1 MNAYHETFQRFL
13 SRVNVLKN
21 LPIRYRILLACIAMF
36 APFSVLAGN
45 FANSMMRDFMETQI
59 DREMSNATKTM
70 ISMIQISKQATIRNT
85 LSTVS
90 KTNASIVE
98 IFYQEFLLGN
108 LTEAEAKSQAA
119 QILVNQRFADN
130 GYVFCLNSDG
140 TIVVHPLGDL
150 VGTHLAGVSYVDS
163 LVQKKSGFFEF
174 NWHDSEEMRP
184 RVRVS
189 WTSYFEPW
197 DWIVSA
203 SVYRDELDQ
212 LINVDDFSKS
222 IEAFKFMNE
231 GFSYVVEL
239 NGLLIAHPE
248 FAGRNVYSQ
257 GVEMPEGL
265 FGAMLSQ
272 ERGSI
277 IYSWLN
283 PTEMTTRKK
292 IVVFEHINAL
302 GWIVASTAY
311 IDDLYKPINKMQNI
325 GMLAGLF
332 CLFGGVLITF
342 YISSSITEPLQIMVK
357 HFGRGSKGDY
367 SVRMVYDNNDEIGQL
382 SRYFNRFIEQIGDEI
397 IERKRLEQ
405 QLIEAEDKERLK
417 IGQDLH
423 DDLAPHLIGIEVMC
437 QVLSNKLKNDNPDY
451 AQQTDKIR
459 GLIAESI
466 TKTRSLAR
474 GLCPIHNIN
483 EGLRPALR
491 ELVEM
496 ISEIYSISCKFYCPK
511 DVTFKGAVAVHLYR
525 ITQEAISN
533 AVKHSGASR
542 IAVVLTSEDDDFTLE
557 VRDNGHGFATYSTA
571 TGMGLQIMK
580 FRSQLF
586 GGKLVIESSE
596 GCGTVVRLHLSKSK
610 IPVEEVFDATYQI

>member
-1 MNAYHETFQRFL
+1 MGAHQETFRRFI
-13 SRVNVLKN
+13 SRLNFLKN
-21 LPIRYRILLACIAMF
+21 FPIRYRILLACFAMF

-59 DREMSNATKTM
+59 DREMGNATKTM

-119 QILVNQRFADN
+119 QILANQKFADN
-130 GYVFCLNSDG
+130 GYVFCLNSAG
-140 TIVVHPLGDL
+140 TIVVHPLEDL

-163 LVQKKSGFFEF
+163 LIQKKSGFFEF
-174 NWHDSEEMRP
+174 DWYYTDEMRP

-189 WTSYFEPW
+189 WTNYFEPW
-197 DWIVSA
+197 DWIISA

-212 LINVDDFSKS
+212 LINVDDFSRS

-231 GFSYVVEL
+231 GFSYVVDL
-239 NGLLIAHPE
+239 NGFLIAHPE
-248 FAGRNVYSQ
+248 FAGKNVYSQ

-265 FGAMLSQ
+265 FGSMLSQ

-277 IYSWLN
+277 LFSWLN
-283 PTEMTTRKK
+283 PEEMTTRKK
-292 IVVFEHINAL
+292 IVVFEHLNDL

-311 IDDLYKPINKMQNI
+311 IDDLYKPISKMQNI

-332 CLFGGVLITF
+332 SLFGGVLITF
-342 YISSSITEPLQIMVK
+342 YISSSITEPLRLMVK
-357 HFGRGSKGDY
+357 HFGQGSKGDY
-367 SVRMVYDNNDEIGQL
+367 TVRMAYDNNDEIGQL
-382 SRYFNRFIEQIGDEI
+382 SRYFNRFIGQIGDEI
-397 IERKRLEQ
+397 RERERLEQ
-405 QLIEAEDKERLK
+405 QLIEAEDNERLK

-437 QVLSNKLKNDNPDY
+437 QVLSNRLREENPEY

-459 GLIAESI
+459 ELIAESI
-466 TKTRSLAR
+466 VKTRAMAR

-483 EGLRPALR
+483 EGLGSALR
-491 ELVEM
+491 ELVEVVSD
-496 ISEIYSISCKFYCPK
+496 IHSVQCVLHSTEK
-511 DVTFKGAVAVHLYR
+511 VNLKGAVAVHLYR
-525 ITQEAISN
+525 ITQEAIFN

-542 IAVVLTSEDDDFTLE
+542 IAVVLADEDNDFILE
-557 VRDNGHGFATYSTA
+557 IRDNGRGFTVSAVA
-571 TGMGLQIMK
+571 AGMGLQIMR

-586 GGKLVIESSE
+586 GGKLAIESSE

-610 IPVEEVFDATYQI
+610 IPVEEAYDAKYQV